1 MEPFDV
7 PITAVG
13 ISNERRQREMNMRS
27 TTLLALVPLLWAS
40 LAFPA
45 RAQQQSSSTGQGWR
59 QTQVTD
65 GTASTRFS
73 LTGKFLKRPAGDV
86 SNPPV
91 LAIDCGRGRGS
102 KGRLINGNLQ
112 VGVPLKINYVEPS
125 EIHGTSYY
133 PKVFVQVRVDDEA
146 KKDKRQW
153 TPGKDKTSAVFAK
166 YSLKKML
173 SAHTVEITT
182 QDDAGNDVVMQFD
195 VPSDSKAVEAACDV
209 DTK

>member
-1 MEPFDV
+1 MK
-7 PITAVG
+7 
-13 ISNERRQREMNMRS
+13 S
-27 TTLLALVPLLWAS
+27 TPLLTLVPLLWAS
-40 LAFPA
+40 LGFTTT
-45 RAQQQSSSTGQGWR
+45 AQQQSSSSGQAWR
-59 QTQVTD
+59 QTQVTE
-65 GTASTRFS
+65 GPASTRFS

-102 KGRLINGNLQ
+102 KGKLINGNLQ
-112 VGVPLKINYVEPS
+112 VGVPLKINYVEPT

-153 TPGKDKTSAVFAK
+153 TPGKDKTSAVFSK

-173 SAHTVEITT
+173 SAHIVEIST

-195 VPSDSKAVEAACDV
+195 VPSDSKAVAVACDV
-209 DTK
+209 DIKK

>member
-1 MEPFDV
+1 
-7 PITAVG
+7 
-13 ISNERRQREMNMRS
+13 
-27 TTLLALVPLLWAS
+27 
-40 LAFPA
+40 
-45 RAQQQSSSTGQGWR
+45 
-59 QTQVTD
+59 
-65 GTASTRFS
+65 
-73 LTGKFLKRPAGDV
+73 
-86 SNPPV
+86 

-102 KGRLINGNLQ
+102 KGRLVNGNLQ
-112 VGVPLKINYVEPS
+112 VGVPLKINYVEPT

-182 QDDAGNDVVMQFD
+182 QDEAGDDIVMQFD
-195 VPSDSKAVEAACDV
+195 VPSDSKAIEAACDV
-209 DTK
+209 DTKK

>member
-1 MEPFDV
+1 MK
-7 PITAVG
+7 
-13 ISNERRQREMNMRS
+13 S
-27 TTLLALVPLLWAS
+27 TPLLTLVPLLWAS
-40 LAFPA
+40 LAFTTP
-45 RAQQQSSSTGQGWR
+45 AQQQSSSSGQSWR
-59 QTQVTD
+59 QSQVTD

-102 KGRLINGNLQ
+102 KGRLVSGNLQ
-112 VGVPLKINYVEPS
+112 VGVPLKINYVEPT

-182 QDDAGNDVVMQFD
+182 QDEAGDDIVMQFD

-209 DTK
+209 DTKK

>member
-1 MEPFDV
+1 MK
-7 PITAVG
+7 
-13 ISNERRQREMNMRS
+13 S
-27 TTLLALVPLLWAS
+27 TPLFALVPMLWAS
-40 LAFPA
+40 LAFSA
-45 RAQQQSSSTGQGWR
+45 RAQQQSSSSGQAWR
-59 QTQVTD
+59 QTQ
-65 GTASTRFS
+65 GTEGPASTRFS

-102 KGRLINGNLQ
+102 KGKLINGNLQ
-112 VGVPLKINYVEPS
+112 VGVPLKINYVEPT

-153 TPGKDKTSAVFAK
+153 PPGKDKTSAVFAK

-173 SAHTVEITT
+173 SAHIVEITT
-182 QDDAGNDVVMQFD
+182 QDEAGDDIVMQFD

-209 DTK
+209 DTKK

>member
-1 MEPFDV
+1 MKF
-7 PITAVG
+7 
-13 ISNERRQREMNMRS
+13 

-45 RAQQQSSSTGQGWR
+45 RAQQQTSSSGQGWR
-59 QTQVTD
+59 QTQMTD
-65 GTASTRFS
+65 GTPYTRFS

-91 LAIDCGRGRGS
+91 LAVDCGKGRGS
-102 KGRLINGNLQ
+102 KGRLIDGNVQ
-112 VGVPLKINYVEPS
+112 VGAPLKIHYVEPS

-133 PKVFVQVRVDDEA
+133 PKVFVELRVDDDA
-146 KKDKRQW
+146 KKEKRNW
-153 TPGKDKTSAVFAK
+153 TPGKDKTSAVFSK

-195 VPSDSKAVEAACDV
+195 VPSDSKAVEEACDV
-209 DTK
+209 DVKK

>member
-1 MEPFDV
+1 MK
-7 PITAVG
+7 
-13 ISNERRQREMNMRS
+13 S

-45 RAQQQSSSTGQGWR
+45 SAQQQSSSSGQGWR

-65 GTASTRFS
+65 GAASTRFT
-73 LTGKFLKRPAGDV
+73 LTGKFLKGPSGNV

-91 LAIDCGRGRGS
+91 VAIDCGSGRRANE
-102 KGRLINGNLQ
+102 GRLIAGNLL
-112 VGVPLKINYVEPS
+112 VGVPLKINYVEPT

-133 PKVFVQVRVDDEA
+133 PKVFVQVRMNDEA

-166 YSLKKML
+166 YTLQKL
-173 SAHTVEITT
+173 LRAHTVEITA
-182 QDDAGNDVVMQFD
+182 QDEVGDDIVMQFD
-195 VPSDSKAVEAACDV
+195 VPSDSKAVEAACNV
-209 DTK
+209 DTKK

>member
-1 MEPFDV
+1 
-7 PITAVG
+7 
-13 ISNERRQREMNMRS
+13 MRS

-45 RAQQQSSSTGQGWR
+45 RGQQQSSSSGQAWR
-59 QTQVTD
+59 QTQVTE
-65 GTASTRFS
+65 GSASTRFS
-73 LTGKFLKRPAGDV
+73 LTGKFLKRPPGDV
-86 SNPPV
+86 SNPPA

-102 KGRLINGNLQ
+102 KGKLINGNLQ
-112 VGVPLKINYVEPS
+112 VGVPLKINYVEPT

-153 TPGKDKTSAVFAK
+153 TPGKDKTAAVFSK

-182 QDDAGNDVVMQFD
+182 QDEAGDDIVMQFD

-209 DTK
+209 DTKK